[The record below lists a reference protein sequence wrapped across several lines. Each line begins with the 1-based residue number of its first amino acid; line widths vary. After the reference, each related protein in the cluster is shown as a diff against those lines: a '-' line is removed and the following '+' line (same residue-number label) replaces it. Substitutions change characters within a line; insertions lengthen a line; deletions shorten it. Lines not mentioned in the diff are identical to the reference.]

1 MKLLDKSQEDV
12 STYKQCKVPPVG
24 PKNLKLTTI
33 ITIIVIG
40 RITNSTKRTLKRRQV
55 PVQCQVCNN
64 TTSNNKRIINSL
76 CVKQKLIFFLYLSI
90 YVYMLKTIVFIHTL
104 HKILIKESQ
113 KTHNCIPYRLELKNW
128 TPVENKEQADTNQ
141 NKLKNLDEK
150 LYPRPGRMPSRLL
163 GNKGDQS
170 KRCKR
175 SDEIKDDKR
184 SNQRQKSM
192 IKSYRCW
199 KTRKKKPNIIVMI
212 KS

>member
-1 MKLLDKSQEDV
+1 
-12 STYKQCKVPPVG
+12 
-24 PKNLKLTTI
+24 
-33 ITIIVIG
+33 
-40 RITNSTKRTLKRRQV
+40 
-55 PVQCQVCNN
+55 
-64 TTSNNKRIINSL
+64 
-76 CVKQKLIFFLYLSI
+76 
-90 YVYMLKTIVFIHTL
+90 MLKTIVFIHTL
-104 HKILIKESQ
+104 HKILTKEPQ